1 GTGSHL
7 IEIFFHFS
15 PVLHVELDAQQALLI
30 RNVQN
35 NLFLKMKLDQK
46 LQATLLD
53 GHYAKKFGLT
63 QKNIVLKL
71 TIQAQLPLQ
80 FTQTLEWS

>member
-1 GTGSHL
+1 
-7 IEIFFHFS
+7 
-15 PVLHVELDAQQALLI
+15 
-30 RNVQN
+30 VQN